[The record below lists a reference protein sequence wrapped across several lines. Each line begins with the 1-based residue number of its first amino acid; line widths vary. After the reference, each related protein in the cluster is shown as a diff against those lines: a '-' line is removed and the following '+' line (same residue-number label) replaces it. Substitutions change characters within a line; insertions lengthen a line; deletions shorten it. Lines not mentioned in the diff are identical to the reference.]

1 MIEKMITVSIK
12 DAGQPIHWHDLLEI
26 NLVLSGEMDVV
37 RNNRTFRVREGELMV
52 LNRDD
57 VHSIASGSEDLLY
70 VQMHFNMQ
78 EFNQYI
84 PDIWTVLVY
93 CSPEDNDAVQRNLKA
108 EIKSHIS
115 NIVRLMNEQSNN
127 IDAEKAVIYYCIDI
141 LSSFKMAFGAFADS
155 KACGRNEEQENRLWK
170 IIDYIYDHHNQKLTL
185 SEVARQ
191 VYVSD
196 DYLSKILKRYTGRGF
211 EDFVGSVRTEMSIR
225 LLLNTDK
232 SITDIAYECGF
243 SAPKYYNAAF
253 EKNYGCRP
261 VVYRRANIE
270 NFRIEKQQE
279 AATVIFEEGV
289 DVARALEL
297 VGRYT
302 LEWAT
307 DSTAEEINVDIS
319 DLKNSGEVMTRLRL
333 PKTFKGEILN
343 YNMQRELSDVQLPC
357 VKICDEVIAWQER
370 GATKVLIVNPDKNI
384 KRRYIVRFTQL
395 QSAETYIY
403 CRAKTPEIPQS
414 IRKLAN
420 TGDIAR
426 LNRDIIDN
434 MYNMTYEYGEVSDRE
449 RIFMNMEL
457 DGEQLAKIILQKV

>member
-1 MIEKMITVSIK
+1 MIEKMLTATVK
-12 DAGQPIHWHDLLEI
+12 NAAQPIHWHDLLEI
-26 NLVLSGEMDVV
+26 NLVLSGEMEVV
-37 RNNRTFRVREGELMV
+37 RNNRTFRVGEGELMV

-57 VHSIASGSEDLLY
+57 VHSIASESEDLLY
-70 VQMHFNMQ
+70 VQLHLNMQ

-115 NIVRLMNEQSNN
+115 NIVRLMDEQSNN
-127 IDAEKAVIYYCIDI
+127 IDAEKAIIYYCIDI
-141 LSSFKMAFGAFADS
+141 LSSLKMAFGAFADS
-155 KACGRNEEQENRLWK
+155 KAGGKNEEQANRVWK
-170 IIDYIYDHHNQKLTL
+170 IIDYIYDHYDQKLSL
-185 SEVARQ
+185 SEVAGH

-196 DYLSKILKRYTGRGF
+196 DYLSKILKKYTGRGF
-211 EDFVGSVRTEMSIR
+211 EEFVGSVRAEMSIR

-243 SAPKYYNAAF
+243 SAPKYYNATF
-253 EKNYGCRP
+253 EKNYGCKP
-261 VVYRRANIE
+261 VDYRRTNRE
-270 NFRIEKQQE
+270 NFQMEKQQE

-289 DVARALEL
+289 DTTRTLEL

-302 LEWAT
+302 LDWAT
-307 DSTAEEINVDIS
+307 DSTAEEISIDIS
-319 DLKNSGEVMTRLRL
+319 DLKNSGAVMTQLRI
-333 PKTFKGEILN
+333 PKAFKGEILN

-357 VKICDEVIAWQER
+357 VSIRDEVIAWQER
-370 GATKVLIVNPDKNI
+370 GATKILIVNPEKSI
-384 KRRYIVRFTQL
+384 KKRYIVRFTQL

-420 TGDIAR
+420 AGDIAR

-434 MYNMTYEYGEVSDRE
+434 MYNMTYEYGELSGRE
-449 RIFMNMEL
+449 QVFMNMEL